1 MLSYMISRAGEQF
14 GPYSEEDLRAYL
26 GSGQVLP
33 DDLAWSEGMAEWLP
47 VSQVFPAVARN
58 SVAPPPPAFGQQNQR
73 MAPVSLAAPPGL
85 HWGLVL
91 LFGALTGGIFFV
103 VWAFIQQNWIKRIA
117 PETETQ
123 GLVCLVGYALF
134 WIAYIIAS
142 VTDHAVL
149 TTVFFVIYLALL
161 YFWVFASA
169 NAMRRYYNQV
179 EPIGLK
185 LSNAML
191 IFFNMI
197 YLQYH
202 MHRIA
207 NWKKTG
213 NLTPQ

>member
-1 MLSYMISRAGEQF
+1 MSSYMISRAGEQF
-14 GPYSEEDLRAYL
+14 GPYSEEDLRGYV

-33 DDLAWSEGMAEWLP
+33 DDLAWTEGMADWLP
-47 VSQVFPAVARN
+47 VSQIFPIGTRS
-58 SVAPPPPAFGQQNQR
+58 SVAPPPPAFSQQNQR
-73 MAPVSLAAPPGL
+73 VAPASLPAPPGL
-85 HWGLVL
+85 HWGLVI
-91 LFGALTGGIFFV
+91 LFGALTAGIFFA

-117 PETETQ
+117 PETETK
-123 GLVCLVGYALF
+123 GLVCLVGYVLF

-142 VTDHAVL
+142 TTSHAVL
-149 TTVFFVIYLALL
+149 TVVFLVAYLTLF
-161 YFWVFASA
+161 YFWVFASGS
-169 NAMRRYYNQV
+169 AMRRYYNQV
-179 EPIGLK
+179 EPIELK

-213 NLTPQ
+213 SLTPQ